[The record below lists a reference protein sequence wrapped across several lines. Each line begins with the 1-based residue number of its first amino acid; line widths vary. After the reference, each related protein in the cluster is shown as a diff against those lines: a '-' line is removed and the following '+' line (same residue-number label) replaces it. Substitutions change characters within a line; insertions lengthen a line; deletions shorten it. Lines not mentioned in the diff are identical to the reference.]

1 MLAALWSVVFLNLG
15 FPAYGPSV
23 INNAM
28 SRALGLNR
36 ETLGNMLAVYII
48 MSGLPGPL
56 VAMSVN
62 HFGVR
67 KTLVLGSLF
76 TIAGSLL
83 MATVVTTGVGRV
95 LCYGLLVGT
104 GVATGSAMAAQAG
117 LARWFVRLRS
127 LA

>member
-1 MLAALWSVVFLNLG
+1 MLATLWGVVFLNLG

-23 INNAM
+23 INAAM
-28 SRALGLNR
+28 AKATGLNR
-36 ETLGNMLAVYII
+36 ETLGNMLSVYII

-67 KTLVLGSLF
+67 KTLVLGSSL

-83 MATVVTTGVGRV
+83 MATVVTG
-95 LCYGLLVGT
+95 
-104 GVATGSAMAAQAG
+104 AAITE
-117 LARWFVRLRS
+117 RS
-127 LA
+127 PASVSDRDTPTWCHL